1 MARNFLKDEAK
12 GVLRYCNCL
21 NVKILE
27 PSVKMVNDEV
37 EKNLH
42 TNNEFFMGYD
52 SKLRYRDQK
61 PETPGEKRG
70 AVPAR
75 VVNPSEVA
83 SASIM
88 VAVVR
93 WKGRFSIFCWS
104 S

>member
-1 MARNFLKDEAK
+1 MHGSKEFCI
-12 GVLRYCNCL
+12 VL
-21 NVKILE
+21 
-27 PSVKMVNDEV
+27 D
-37 EKNLH
+37 
-42 TNNEFFMGYD
+42 
-52 SKLRYRDQK
+52 RDQK